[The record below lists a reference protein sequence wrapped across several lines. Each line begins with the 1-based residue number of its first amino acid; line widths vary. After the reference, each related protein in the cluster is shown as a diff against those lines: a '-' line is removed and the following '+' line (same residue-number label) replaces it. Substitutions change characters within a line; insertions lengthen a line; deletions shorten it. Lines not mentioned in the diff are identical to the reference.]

1 MKKSTILL
9 FFTLTA
15 AGFANAEDVTTSG
28 NGVTY
33 TLESLSTTENS
44 GVTKNGKVYTLTN
57 SITIAEG
64 DRFEIE
70 SGATMKMGDGVQ
82 LRIEGTA
89 NFAATDRVL
98 VTRADENAAPKGI
111 YMVCDASDTEF
122 KNIDFEYAG
131 LRNFSSTGL
140 TVANCTFRYNN
151 GKMTMTGALAIGSD
165 GATFNVDNCTFE
177 YNEVPAIGGSA
188 MAANGIEITNCKFI
202 DNNTKNTNKP
212 QVNLTV
218 GGANS
223 VSIENCEFTGAQRTN
238 VGAVAVANMAGIAG
252 DNIVWISGNTIRD
265 HRYGITFYGGM
276 NATVANNQIIDNKYA
291 SSAMAGGAGI
301 SIYDYGTK
309 PNVTITGNT
318 IEGNLWGITV
328 LGGEN
333 VNIGKVDN
341 PNAKDYN
348 PGHNTFKNNGNGGA
362 LYDLYNNSALT
373 IYAQGNHWSVDEQ
386 TAEKIESVIFHK
398 PDDTKLGEVIYTP
411 AWDGEGSVNEI
422 ASEAI
427 RYADGKVY
435 AEGADIQVYTLGG
448 ALVARANSVADLSAL
463 ASGVYVARA
472 NGKVL
477 KCVK

>member
-9 FFTLTA
+9 LFTLTA
-15 AGFANAEDVTTSG
+15 AGFANAVDVTTSG

-44 GVTKNGKVYTLTN
+44 GVTKDGKVYTLAN

-70 SGATMKMGDGVQ
+70 SGATMKMGDGVE

-89 NFAATDRVL
+89 SFAATDRVL
-98 VTRADENAAPKGI
+98 VTRTDENAAPKGI
-111 YMVCDASDTEF
+111 FMLCGTSDTEF

-151 GKMTMTGALAIGSD
+151 GKMTTTGALAIGSD

-333 VNIGKVDN
+333 VNIGKAGRKRHMGWRPANRGSVMN
-341 PNAKDYN
+341 PCDH
-348 PGHNTFKNNGNGGA
+348 PHGG
-362 LYDLYNNSALT
+362 
-373 IYAQGNHWSVDEQ
+373 
-386 TAEKIESVIFHK
+386 
-398 PDDTKLGEVIYTP
+398 
-411 AWDGEGSVNEI
+411 GEGRAPVG
-422 ASEAI
+422 
-427 RYADGKVY
+427 RPGPVTPWGKPAMGYKTRKHHNRSDKFIVK
-435 AEGADIQVYTLGG
+435 
-448 ALVARANSVADLSAL
+448 
-463 ASGVYVARA
+463 RA
-472 NGKVL
+472 NG
-477 KCVK
+477 

>member
-1 MKKSTILL
+1 MLC
-9 FFTLTA
+9 
-15 AGFANAEDVTTSG
+15 
-28 NGVTY
+28 
-33 TLESLSTTENS
+33 
-44 GVTKNGKVYTLTN
+44 
-57 SITIAEG
+57 
-64 DRFEIE
+64 
-70 SGATMKMGDGVQ
+70 
-82 LRIEGTA
+82 GT
-89 NFAATDRVL
+89 
-98 VTRADENAAPKGI
+98 
-111 YMVCDASDTEF
+111 SDTEF

-151 GKMTMTGALAIGSD
+151 GKMTTTGALAIGSD
-165 GATFNVDNCTFE
+165 GATFNVDNCIFE

-309 PNVTITGNT
+309 PNVTIKGNT

-341 PNAKDYN
+341 PDADDYN

-398 PDDTKLGEVIYTP
+398 PDDTKLGEVIYTRLGTVK
-411 AWDGEGSVNEI
+411 A
-422 ASEAI
+422 ASTKSPRKQSDMPTAKSMP
-427 RYADGKVY
+427 KVPTFRFTHL
-435 AEGADIQVYTLGG
+435 AAHSWHVQTALPTFRLSQAAYTWH
-448 ALVARANSVADLSAL
+448 AQTA
-463 ASGVYVARA
+463 
-472 NGKVL
+472 
-477 KCVK
+477 KC

>member
-15 AGFANAEDVTTSG
+15 VGFANAEDVTTSG

-151 GKMTMTGALAIGSD
+151 GKMTTTGALAIGS
-165 GATFNVDNCTFE
+165 
-177 YNEVPAIGGSA
+177 GGLFGVGLGNSYQKHLWLPEPQ
-188 MAANGIEITNCKFI
+188 NDFI
-202 DNNTKNTNKP
+202 F
-212 QVNLTV
+212 
-218 GGANS
+218 
-223 VSIENCEFTGAQRTN
+223 SIVCEELGL
-238 VGAVAVANMAGIAG
+238 VGAVAVIVLFIVLIWRGFVIAMNAPDTFSSLLVIGLISKVGIQLLLNIAVVTVSIPTTGIALPFF
-252 DNIVWISGNTIRD
+252 S
-265 HRYGITFYGGM
+265 YGG
-276 NATVANNQIIDNKYA
+276 
-291 SSAMAGGAGI
+291 
-301 SIYDYGTK
+301 
-309 PNVTITGNT
+309 
-318 IEGNLWGITV
+318 
-328 LGGEN
+328 
-333 VNIGKVDN
+333 
-341 PNAKDYN
+341 
-348 PGHNTFKNNGNGGA
+348 
-362 LYDLYNNSALT
+362 SAL
-373 IYAQGNHWSVDEQ
+373 IMQ
-386 TAEKIESVIFHK
+386 
-398 PDDTKLGEVIYTP
+398 LGEMGI
-411 AWDGEGSVNEI
+411 I
-422 ASEAI
+422 
-427 RYADGKVY
+427 
-435 AEGADIQVYTLGG
+435 
-448 ALVARANSVADLSAL
+448 LSISKYSSQKPL
-463 ASGVYVARA
+463 
-472 NGKVL
+472 
-477 KCVK
+477 

>member
-15 AGFANAEDVTTSG
+15 VGFANAEDVTTSG
-28 NGVTY
+28 NGVIY

-151 GKMTMTGALAIGSD
+151 GKMTTTGALAIGSD

-202 DNNTKNTNKP
+202 DNNTKTPTNRK
-212 QVNLTV
+212 
-218 GGANS
+218 
-223 VSIENCEFTGAQRTN
+223 
-238 VGAVAVANMAGIAG
+238 
-252 DNIVWISGNTIRD
+252 
-265 HRYGITFYGGM
+265 
-276 NATVANNQIIDNKYA
+276 
-291 SSAMAGGAGI
+291 
-301 SIYDYGTK
+301 
-309 PNVTITGNT
+309 
-318 IEGNLWGITV
+318 
-328 LGGEN
+328 
-333 VNIGKVDN
+333 
-341 PNAKDYN
+341 
-348 PGHNTFKNNGNGGA
+348 
-362 LYDLYNNSALT
+362 
-373 IYAQGNHWSVDEQ
+373 
-386 TAEKIESVIFHK
+386 
-398 PDDTKLGEVIYTP
+398 
-411 AWDGEGSVNEI
+411 
-422 ASEAI
+422 
-427 RYADGKVY
+427 
-435 AEGADIQVYTLGG
+435 
-448 ALVARANSVADLSAL
+448 
-463 ASGVYVARA
+463 
-472 NGKVL
+472 
-477 KCVK
+477 